1 MSLPQSEGKQVGEGT
16 QSRASSCPNPVK
28 AHLSGGLC
36 WDKVIETDISRPV
49 PTSLVFHR
57 QGHHLLLV
65 VCVVDS
71 VFQGRITEARREG
84 AGFSQ

>member
-1 MSLPQSEGKQVGEGT
+1 M
-16 QSRASSCPNPVK
+16 K

-36 WDKVIETDISRPV
+36 WDEVIETDISRPV

-57 QGHHLLLV
+57 QELHLLLV
-65 VCVVDS
+65 VCVADS
-71 VFQGRITEARREG
+71 IFRGRITKVRREG